1 MKTMTTP
8 DTTDAKRHADRAMVL
23 SVARSIDPN
32 DEQVIRWFNED
43 LIAEFGHRTARQM
56 VQEGCT
62 ASLLAMMYAI
72 RDGLR
77 GV

>member
-1 MKTMTTP
+1 MTTTLN
-8 DTTDAKRHADRAMVL
+8 TTDRKRHADRIRVL

-43 LIAEFGHRTARQM
+43 VIAEFGCRTAKQM